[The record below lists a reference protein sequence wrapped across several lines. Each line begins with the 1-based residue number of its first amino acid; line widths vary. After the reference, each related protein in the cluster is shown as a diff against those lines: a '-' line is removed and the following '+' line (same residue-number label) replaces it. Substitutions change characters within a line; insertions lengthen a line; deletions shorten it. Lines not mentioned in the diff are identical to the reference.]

1 MTSDS
6 RFSFVWHEQFKVVIL
21 LMKCVASS
29 SSGHYVKSGLES
41 ELMPNRSIR
50 FIRIGVPFCP
60 KCPSSDGGEC
70 YNQTESLMWEQ
81 RRRQIINFTKLS
93 LHLMISIFTIF
104 VCSINTLNH
113 LVCVIHCKFFQ
124 AQHWFLTISYD
135 KNLLSLDCVV
145 LISNHIL
152 W

>member
-1 MTSDS
+1 MSNSRWSFFLWNVLLRQVADIMLRVALNQCWCQTEASD
-6 RFSFVWHEQFKVVIL
+6 L
-21 LMKCVASS
+21 
-29 SSGHYVKSGLES
+29 SGLGFS
-41 ELMPNRSIR
+41 S
-50 FIRIGVPFCP
+50 VPSVP
-60 KCPSSDGGEC
+60 SDGGEC
-70 YNQTESLMWEQ
+70 FNQTESLMWEQ